1 MAMNYKG
8 FHRKYTE
15 GTSQYAVYVYG
26 DVVKR
31 DGEFYVCGIT
41 QTSGYLP
48 EETASGFDLL
58 SYYVDPSPNNN
69 IDGGQY

>member
-1 MAMNYKG
+1 MNYRG
-8 FHRKYTE
+8 FHRKYAE

-31 DGEFYVCGIT
+31 DGKFYVCGIT

-48 EETASGFDLL
+48 EDAASGFDLL
-58 SYYVDPSPNNN
+58 SYYIDPSPNDN
-69 IDGGQY
+69 IDGGQF

>member
-1 MAMNYKG
+1 MLYRG
-8 FHRKYTE
+8 FHRKYVE

-31 DGEFYVCGIT
+31 DGKFYVCGIT

-48 EETASGFDLL
+48 EDTASGFDLL
-58 SYYVDPSPNNN
+58 SYYIDPSPNDS
-69 IDGGQY
+69 IDGGQV

>member
-1 MAMNYKG
+1 MNYRG
-8 FHRKYTE
+8 FHRKYAE

-31 DGEFYVCGIT
+31 DGKFYVCGIT

-48 EETASGFDLL
+48 EEAVSGFDLL
-58 SYYVDPSPNNN
+58 SYYVDPSPNDN
-69 IDGGQY
+69 IDGGQF